1 MVSTP
6 QPLSFVLAV
15 AAAVLLLLGC
25 STDRLTTIQA
35 YQQHRNQRKPLRK
48 WGSSTRMQQVQQ
60 QGGPQP
66 RRHQRRPSTAT
77 RITMSEVE
85 EEIKHA
91 VTYTSSNSNN
101 GNQNGLYVYDDTAIV
116 SFLTNQEPLD
126 EKKQQQILEHH
137 QQQEQEQ
144 EEPPKAPWEQLT
156 ELAFMGEIV
165 EGKIVGF
172 NKGGAIVR
180 LFHARPT
187 AGGTTTTTTKTNNYE
202 SRIMPG
208 VKAFLPNSHLSD
220 LRKQVHQ
227 RKVGDNDVPAEEEA
241 DYTDCRN
248 DEECDLISMGS
259 VLPMKII
266 DLDVETNKVVVSHR
280 EALKELL
287 SVGDVVTGTVTAL
300 KPYGAFVEFKYAD
313 DSVGTM
319 TQTGLIHKNH
329 ISHNGWKLQHS
340 DAHIEPPGFVINECF
355 RNDDLGE
362 VPPGTLLLQVGSP
375 VRCMIQEY
383 DKYTGRIGL
392 STKALEVQPGDFLCD
407 PQAVFDR
414 ADETAVVYQNRIH
427 ELEHFL
433 TKNVHTAYTGEGH
446 TSLLSDALL
455 TAMNQQ
461 HPKPPLSQGGRPNKS
476 RNDQQQRRDEPV
488 SDHNDKKNDAHT
500 ITKQRRPF
508 TTTNKYRP

>member
-1 MVSTP
+1 MAMVSSP
-6 QPLSFVLAV
+6 QPLSFVLAAV
-15 AAAVLLLLGC
+15 AVAVLLLLGC

-48 WGSSTRMQQVQQ
+48 WGSSTRMQVQQ

-66 RRHQRRPSTAT
+66 RRHQRRPPTAT

-101 GNQNGLYVYDDTAIV
+101 GNPIGLYVYDDTAIV

-126 EKKQQQILEHH
+126 ERKQQQILDHH

-187 AGGTTTTTTKTNNYE
+187 AGGTTKTKTKTNNYE

-227 RKVGDNDVPAEEEA
+227 RTRHVDGTVVPEKEEA

-248 DEECDLISMGS
+248 DEECDLISMGA

-266 DLDVETNKVVVSHR
+266 DLDVATNKVVVSHR

-340 DAHIEPPGFVINECF
+340 DAHVEPPGFVINECF
-355 RNDDLGE
+355 RNEDRGE

-414 ADETAVVYQNRIH
+414 ADDTAIVYQNRIH

-433 TKNVHTAYTGEGH
+433 TKNVHPAYTGEGH

-461 HPKPPLSQGGRPNKS
+461 QQQGRS
-476 RNDQQQRRDEPV
+476 RNDHQRRRDRDEATR
-488 SDHNDKKNDAHT
+488 DHNNGKKNEAHT
-500 ITKQRRPF
+500 MTKQRRPF
-508 TTTNKYRP
+508 TTTEQYRP